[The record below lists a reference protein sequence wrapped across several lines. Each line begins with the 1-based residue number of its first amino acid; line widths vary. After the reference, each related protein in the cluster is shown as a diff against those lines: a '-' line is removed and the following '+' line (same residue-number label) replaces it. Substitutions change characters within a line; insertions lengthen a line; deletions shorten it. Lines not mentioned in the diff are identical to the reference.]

1 MEEKM
6 KLTEGNIY
14 KILFKLAFPI
24 MGTSFIQM
32 AYGLINMIYL
42 GRVSSSAV
50 ASVGTASFFTWLA
63 NSIIFIPK
71 TGAEIGV
78 SQSVGKGKKEDIIL
92 YIKNN
97 IQINII
103 LGIIYGLFL
112 AIFRKDLIGFFNI
125 HDAYVVNSASL
136 YLLVMALGINFIFI
150 NPVLTGI
157 FNGYGNSRTPFIINT
172 IGLFINMILDPLLI
186 FGLGPF
192 HRMEVLGAAIAT
204 VISQLVVTLIFIIYI
219 YKRTNL
225 FKGVKLLNLPD
236 KKYIIKI
243 FKVGL
248 PVSLQNGMFCIFAM
262 IIARIISGFGEIP
275 IAVQKVGSQIEA
287 ISWMSAGGFSTAV
300 AAFVGQNY
308 GAHKLNRINEGYK
321 KAMVIVCF
329 IGVFTSLLLI
339 FGARP
344 IFSIFIPEKEA
355 IVLGADYLRILGYS
369 QLFMCIEITTAGAFN
384 GLSKTIPPSIVSIVF
399 TGLRIPAAIILSRPT
414 MLGLNGVWWAISIS
428 SIIKGVVIVFWWC
441 LGPGKWEKN
450 IIVAQEPL

>member
-6 KLTEGNIY
+6 ELTEGNIY
-14 KILFKLAFPI
+14 RILFKLAVPI

-32 AYGLINMIYL
+32 AYSLINMIYL

-50 ASVGTASFFTWLA
+50 ASVGTAGFFTWLA

-71 TGAEIGV
+71 TGAEVGV
-78 SQSVGKGKKEDIIL
+78 SQSVGKGKREDIIFF
-92 YIKNN
+92 IKNT

-103 LGIIYGLFL
+103 LGFIFGLFI
-112 AIFRKDLIGFFNI
+112 AIFRRQLISFFNI
-125 HDAYVVNSASL
+125 NDAYVVNTASL
-136 YLLVMALGINFIFI
+136 YLLVMALGMNFIFI

-157 FNGYGNSRTPFIINT
+157 FNGYGNSRTPFKINT
-172 IGLFINMILDPLLI
+172 IGLCINMILDPLLI

-192 HRMEVLGAAIAT
+192 PRMEVFGAAIAT
-204 VISQLVVTLIFIIYI
+204 IISQVVVTLIFIIWI
-219 YKRTNL
+219 CKKTDL
-225 FKGVKLLNLPD
+225 FKGVNLLSKPD
-236 KKYIIKI
+236 KKYLNKI

-248 PVSLQNGMFCIFAM
+248 PVSLQNAMFCIFAM
-262 IIARIISGFGEIP
+262 FIARIIAGFGAVP
-275 IAVQKVGSQIEA
+275 IAVQKVGSQVEA

-308 GAHKLNRINEGYK
+308 GAHKMSRINEGYK
-321 KAMVIVCF
+321 KAMVIVSF
-329 IGVFTSLLLI
+329 IGIFASLLLI
-339 FGARP
+339 IGARP

-355 IVLGADYLRILGYS
+355 IAMGADYLRILGCS

-399 TGLRIPAAIILSRPT
+399 TGLRIPAAIILSKPN

-428 SIIKGVVIVFWWC
+428 SIIKGVLIVIWWR
-441 LGPGKWEKN
+441 LGPGKMEKDN
-450 IIVAQEPL
+450 MAV